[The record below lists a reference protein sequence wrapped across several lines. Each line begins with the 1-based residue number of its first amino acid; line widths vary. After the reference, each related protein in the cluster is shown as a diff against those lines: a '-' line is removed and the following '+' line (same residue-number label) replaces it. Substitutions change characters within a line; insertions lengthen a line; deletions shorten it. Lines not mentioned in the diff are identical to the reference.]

1 MIADAMTFNSGGEGC
16 TESLWNEEDGFYYD
30 AIDWGNGN
38 VQQLPV
44 RSLVG
49 LMPLYATLTLEPGVI
64 HRFPGFKKRMDWFL
78 KNRSDISLRNIA
90 NMAAPGKAER
100 RLLALASKDR
110 LRRILSRM
118 LDEKEFLSPHGIRS
132 CVPLGSRSEADVWQ
146 HVAVSSRAPI
156 LHARQRRGIYGAV
169 LAWRLQV
176 LVRSLWLLT
185 AVPNGV
191 VPTACSGKLSMKP
204 GRLVINSSPAEIA
217 IGVDRSGWL
226 RHQS

>member
-100 RLLALASKDR
+100 RLLALASKER

-132 CVPLGSRSEADVWQ
+132 CVARGSRSKLTCGSMSRYHLEHPYFM
-146 HVAVSSRAPI
+146 HVNGEEFMVQYWPGDSKSSCVPFA
-156 LHARQRRGIYGAV
+156 AYG
-169 LAWRLQV
+169 R
-176 LVRSLWLLT
+176 
-185 AVPNGV
+185 P
-191 VPTACSGKLSMKP
+191 
-204 GRLVINSSPAEIA
+204 
-217 IGVDRSGWL
+217 
-226 RHQS
+226 